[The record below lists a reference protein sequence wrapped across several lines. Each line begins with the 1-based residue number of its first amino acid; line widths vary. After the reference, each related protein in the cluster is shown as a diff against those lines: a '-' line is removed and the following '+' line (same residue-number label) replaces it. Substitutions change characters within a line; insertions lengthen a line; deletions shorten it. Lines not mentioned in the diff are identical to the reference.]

1 MLGYSDSNKD
11 AGITASQWGIHL
23 AERQLRDVAERHGI
37 RLTLFHGR
45 GGSVGRGGG
54 PTHDAILSQPYGV
67 LRGSIKLTEQGE
79 VISDKYLLAPL
90 AHENLELLLAAVLE
104 AVVFH
109 SRPWVDPE
117 KLTAWN
123 DTMETIAGASLISY
137 RGLVDDPHLPTY
149 FTRSTPV
156 TELADLHIG
165 SRPSR
170 RVSGDDTIDS
180 LRAIPWV
187 FGWTQSRQ
195 IVPGWYGVGAGLA
208 AARAAG
214 RGDDIRQMYAEW
226 PFFSTYIS
234 NVEMTLAKT
243 DLDIAHE
250 YVLRLV
256 PPELHY
262 LFELIS
268 DEYHRTVTEVL
279 FVTGGDRLLAHDD
292 LLATTLDTR
301 DRFLRP
307 LQMLQVQLLD
317 RIREAREK
325 GEEIDETL
333 QRALLL
339 TINGIATG
347 LRNTG

>member
-1 MLGYSDSNKD
+1 M
-11 AGITASQWGIHL
+11 
-23 AERQLRDVAERHGI
+23 
-37 RLTLFHGR
+37 
-45 GGSVGRGGG
+45 
-54 PTHDAILSQPYGV
+54 
-67 LRGSIKLTEQGE
+67 
-79 VISDKYLLAPL
+79 
-90 AHENLELLLAAVLE
+90 
-104 AVVFH
+104 
-109 SRPWVDPE
+109 
-117 KLTAWN
+117 
-123 DTMETIAGASLISY
+123 
-137 RGLVDDPHLPTY
+137 
-149 FTRSTPV
+149 
-156 TELADLHIG
+156 
-165 SRPSR
+165 
-170 RVSGDDTIDS
+170 
-180 LRAIPWV
+180 
-187 FGWTQSRQ
+187 
-195 IVPGWYGVGAGLA
+195 
-208 AARAAG
+208 
-214 RGDDIRQMYAEW
+214 
-226 PFFSTYIS
+226 
-234 NVEMTLAKT
+234 
-243 DLDIAHE
+243 
-250 YVLRLV
+250 LRLV